1 MDKSYW
7 ISSWID
13 NKKEYPKLQEEIK
26 VDTVIVGGGLTG
38 LTTAYYLTKEGK
50 DVILLEKDKICN
62 HTSGNTTAKIT
73 SQHGLFYSYL
83 IQSLGKSYAK
93 QYLEANEEA
102 IKNISNIIEEEKIE
116 CDFEIQDAYVF
127 TQKEEEVQKIKKE
140 VEALKYLDFDAEFVE
155 NIEVPFKEK
164 ENNELE
170 NEENKEY
177 INVEKKVLGA
187 IKFKNQAQFNPCLY
201 AQGLANKIEER
212 NGKIFENTKVIDIK
226 KQSNHYEII
235 TEDTIIKAKNI
246 VIATHYPIIN
256 APGFYFM
263 KMYQVTSYL
272 IAVETQEELFE
283 GMYIN
288 SENPTVSLRT
298 AKYKDKRILLVGGMD
313 HKTGAKIDL
322 KNSYKRLE
330 EVAKQIYPDAKVLFR
345 WNTEDCIPLDKIP
358 YIGEFSNLWPN
369 AYVATGYKKWGMT
382 SSNVAAN
389 IIVDKILQRENPYE
403 DVFKSTRLKPIK
415 NYEELG
421 NMIKEVSYS
430 AVINKL
436 EKIDEYIKDVNNGE
450 GKIVEIEGKKV
461 GVYRDKEGNIYAL
474 KPYCSH
480 LGCELSWNNLDKTWD
495 CPCHGSRFTYEG
507 KSIYD
512 PSIKDLE
519 KINNNK
525 K

>member
-7 ISSWID
+7 ISSWIE
-13 NKKEYPKLQEEIK
+13 NKKEYPKLEKETK

-38 LTTAYYLTKEGK
+38 LSTAYYLTKEGK

-83 IQSLGKSYAK
+83 IQSLGKTYAK
-93 QYLEANEEA
+93 QYLDANEEA
-102 IKNISNIIEEEKIE
+102 IKNIANIIEEEKID
-116 CDFEIQDAYVF
+116 CDFEWQDAYVF
-127 TQKEEEVQKIKKE
+127 TQKNEEVQKIKKE
-140 VEALKYLDFDAEFVE
+140 VQSLKNLDFDAEFIE

-164 ENNELE
+164 ESIEDN
-170 NEENKEY
+170 EY

-187 IKFKNQAQFNPCLY
+187 IKFKKQAQFNPCLY

-212 NGKIFENTKVIDIK
+212 NGKIYENTKVIDIK
-226 KQSNHYEII
+226 KESNNYEII
-235 TEDTIIKAKNI
+235 TEDTKIKARNV

-272 IAVETQEELFE
+272 IAVETNEELFE
-283 GMYIN
+283 GIYIN
-288 SENPTVSLRT
+288 SEDPTVSLRT
-298 AKYKDKRILLVGGMD
+298 AKYKDKRLLIVGGMD

-358 YIGEFSNLWPN
+358 YIGEFSVLWPN

-382 SSNVAAN
+382 SSNIAAN
-389 IIVDKILQRENPYE
+389 IIVDKILKKENPYE
-403 DVFKSTRLKPIK
+403 DVFKSTRLKPTK

-436 EKIDEYIKDVNNGE
+436 EKID
-450 GKIVEIEGKKV
+450 
-461 GVYRDKEGNIYAL
+461 
-474 KPYCSH
+474 
-480 LGCELSWNNLDKTWD
+480 
-495 CPCHGSRFTYEG
+495 
-507 KSIYD
+507 
-512 PSIKDLE
+512 
-519 KINNNK
+519 
-525 K
+525 

>member
-7 ISSWID
+7 ISSWIE
-13 NKKEYPKLQEEIK
+13 NKKEYPKLEKESNEEI
-26 VDTVIVGGGLTG
+26 VIIGGGLSG
-38 LTTAYYLTKEGK
+38 LTTAYYLCKAGK
-50 DVILLEKDKICN
+50 KVVLLEKDKICN

-83 IQSLGKSYAK
+83 LQSVGRTEAK
-93 QYLEANEEA
+93 QYLEANEMA
-102 IKNISNIIEEEKIE
+102 IKNIAKIIEEEKIE
-116 CDFEIQDAYVF
+116 CDFEWQDAYVF
-127 TQKEEEVQKIKKE
+127 TQSKQDVEKIKKE
-140 VEALKYLDFDAEFVE
+140 VQALEYLDYSCEFV
-155 NIEVPFKEK
+155 NDIEVPIKEK
-164 ENNELE
+164 QK
-170 NEENKEY
+170 EESDNHINIQKE
-177 INVEKKVLGA
+177 VLGA

-201 AQGLANKIEER
+201 AEGLANKIEEM
-212 NGKIFENTKVIDIK
+212 GSKIYENTKVTDIK
-226 KQSNHYEII
+226 KEGDHYEVI
-235 TEDTIIKAKNI
+235 TEDTKIKAKKV
-246 VIATHYPIIN
+246 VIASHYPIIN

-272 IAVETQEELFE
+272 IAVETSKPLFE

-288 SENPTVSLRT
+288 SEDPTVSFRT
-298 AKYKDKRILLVGGMD
+298 AKYGDKRLLIVGGMD

-322 KNSYKRLE
+322 SNSYKRLE
-330 EVAKQIYPDAKVLFR
+330 EVAKQIYPDAKVLYR

-358 YIGEFSNLWPN
+358 YIGEFSVFWPN
-369 AYVATGYKKWGMT
+369 VYVATGYKKWGMT

-389 IIVDKILQRENPYE
+389 IIVDKILGKENPYE

-430 AVINKL
+430 GLINKL
-436 EKIDEYIKDVNNGE
+436 EKIDEYVKDVKQDE

-461 GVYRDKEGNIYAL
+461 GVYRNNEGKIYIV
-474 KPYCSH
+474 KPYCTH

-495 CPCHGSRFTYEG
+495 CPCHGSRFTFEG

-512 PSIKDLE
+512 PSTKDLE
-519 KINNNK
+519 RLN
-525 K
+525 